1 MTFTLKSLVMCML
14 AAIMAASSLTAQDTL
29 TIRSYRVV
37 DVCSSER
44 RWLIAPT
51 LGIVRSQDSLMSFDI
66 TIGYDTAVTRPTDV
80 LTEGTLSANL
90 DYKPTLNTVVPG
102 EMRIAGFNIV
112 RPMIG
117 DKPIVAISGDFK
129 GSCSDLDSLSIPWPV
144 TFNEEFKRTISVYTI
159 EPILAV
165 ANAKTRTNVGVFA
178 LGDSVV
184 IRGKDS
190 LGSVSSLVS
199 LIDLSSVKASAT
211 YTIQDTNVAVIESVS
226 LTDANL
232 IEIERIN
239 RGKVIVHFSQQ
250 GITRP
255 RVLINLRS
263 VTAAENVRTKIDM
276 ELKINDSC
284 GCVKPGLVDTIDVIC
299 ENPMVYVS
307 SSADEDTADLLVAD
321 QSIRCQCYHGQTNA
335 INVYSIDGMLVA
347 TTGIRPESE
356 TFLSIDGLPHG
367 AYIIVGHCG
376 SKKSVTLKMK

>member
-1 MTFTLKSLVMCML
+1 ML
-14 AAIMAASSLTAQDTL
+14 AAITAASSLTAQDTL
-29 TIRSYRVV
+29 TIRSYRIV

-51 LGIVRSQDSLMSFDI
+51 LGTVRSLDSLMSFDI

-129 GSCSDLDSLSIPWPV
+129 GSCTDLDSLSIPWPV

-165 ANAKTRTNVGVFA
+165 ANAKTRTNVGVESVE
-178 LGDSVV
+178 DSVV
-184 IRGKDS
+184 IKGKDS
-190 LGSVSSLVS
+190 LVGVNSRVS
-199 LIDLSSVKASAT
+199 LTDISSVNGSAT
-211 YTIQDTNVAVIESVS
+211 YTLRDTNVAVIDSIS
-226 LTDANL
+226 LSDADL
-232 IEIERIN
+232 IDVERIHK
-239 RGKVIVHFSQQ
+239 GKVVVHFKQQ
-250 GITRP
+250 GASTPKVVI
-255 RVLINLRS
+255 ILRS
-263 VTAAENVRTKIDM
+263 VTAAENIRTKIDM

-284 GCVKPGLVDTIDVIC
+284 GCIKPGLVDSVDVIC

-307 SSADEDTADLLVAD
+307 SSVDEDTADLLVTD
-321 QSIRCQCYHGQTNA
+321 QNIRCQCYHGQTNA
-335 INVYSIDGMLVA
+335 INVYSIGGTLVA
-347 TTGIRPESE
+347 TTGIRQESE

-376 SKKSVTLKMK
+376 LKKSVTLKMK